1 MIKLGEM
8 DVPNDAAVDAT
19 SHLVGQM
26 GTEAFQR
33 ALDAEADVIIAKN
46 RNGPTDTVNLTW
58 IKESMRF
65 TNHSHLDEP
74 DGGYFA
80 DSGND
85 SF

>member
-1 MIKLGEM
+1 M
-8 DVPNDAAVDAT
+8 
-19 SHLVGQM
+19 
-26 GTEAFQR
+26 
-33 ALDAEADVIIAKN
+33 IIAKN

-80 DSGND
+80 ESGSD

>member
-1 MIKLGEM
+1 MVIFL
-8 DVPNDAAVDAT
+8 
-19 SHLVGQM
+19 H
-26 GTEAFQR
+26 R
-33 ALDAEADVIIAKN
+33 AEHYNAEDRPGEADVIIAKN

-65 TNHSHLDEP
+65 TNFSHLDEP
-74 DGGYFA
+74 DGGYFS